1 MQDEPLCLVSAAPAR
16 GSAKTRES
24 REPRDTAKPLRL
36 DELPRWPLVVPEPA
50 HAFRK
55 LLDTQAALAGVKL
68 AIAGEVSSV
77 QSILELVRHGHG
89 HAVLTRSA
97 VLASDHPKRFAVR
110 PLAEAALKSTL
121 CLAVSAHK
129 PATPLVRHASRL
141 MRELL
146 ASHAGLR

>member
-1 MQDEPLCLVSAAPAR
+1 VGAAGRRAGAR
-16 GSAKTRES
+16 DAAALTLK
-24 REPRDTAKPLRL
+24 D
-36 DELPRWPLVVPEPA
+36 LPRWPLVVPERA

-97 VLASDHPKRFAVR
+97 VLASDQPKQFAVR
-110 PLAEAALKSTL
+110 PLADAALKSTL

-129 PATPLVRHASRL
+129 PATPLVKQAARL
-141 MRELL
+141 LRELL
-146 ASHAGLR
+146 VERVGVPARGSHNKNR